1 MYLDTVGMIQK
12 IVISRSGNGIYY
24 DVVKIVLH
32 PIFNVNTVAND
43 VAVLE
48 LANPIAFVPGI
59 IEKAKLPGT
68 VLQGGN
74 VLTMKDGIQVSN
86 LNLLLLAIFV

>member
-1 MYLDTVGMIQK
+1 M
-12 IVISRSGNGIYY
+12 
-24 DVVKIVLH
+24 
-32 PIFNVNTVAND
+32 AND

-86 LNLLLLAIFV
+86 LNLLLLAIFVWNPQEKKNVDVKISF

>member
-1 MYLDTVGMIQK
+1 M
-12 IVISRSGNGIYY
+12 
-24 DVVKIVLH
+24 
-32 PIFNVNTVAND
+32 AND

-59 IEKAKLPGT
+59 IEKVKLPGT

-86 LNLLLLAIFV
+86 LNLLLLAIFVWNPQEKKNVDVKISFWKDLRRR